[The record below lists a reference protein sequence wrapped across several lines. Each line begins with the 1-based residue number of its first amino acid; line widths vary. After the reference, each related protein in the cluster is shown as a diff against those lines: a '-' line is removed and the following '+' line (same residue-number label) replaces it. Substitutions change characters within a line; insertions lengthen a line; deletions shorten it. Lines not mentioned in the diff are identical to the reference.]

1 MNEEVKIEIVDGN
14 ISKRTLTYKGN
25 TTEIHA
31 VYPSLT
37 VPPICWAGRLDGG
50 LSNIPHQIAF
60 AGVTI
65 EEAAREFKKWVDA
78 CELGRKAITEQAP
91 PRKKKITF
99 FDNIFEYEVRK
110 GTPEAL
116 VYAAYWLSI
125 ADPTRSGDDE

>member
-1 MNEEVKIEIVDGN
+1 MTDEEVKIEIVGDN

-50 LSNIPHQIAF
+50 LSKIPHQIAF
-60 AGVTI
+60 VGVTI

-78 CELGRKAITEQAP
+78 CELGRKAFTEQAP
-91 PRKKKITF
+91 PKKKRSL
-99 FDNIFEYEVRK
+99 FDMVIEYEVQK

-116 VYAAYWLSI
+116 AFAAYLALTKSTWS
-125 ADPTRSGDDE
+125 DDDE